1 MNFMKS
7 SRVIIIW
14 FILLNIFGVSLIKLG
29 GGGDTLFMFNG
40 GIIKLSF
47 SIITLIGVF
56 CYAVSFLL
64 WINIIRIHDLS
75 YIAPLATG
83 LVTVLTFFVGI
94 LVFNE
99 IVTTWKVL
107 GLISIVLG
115 VACMNL
121 KK

>member
-1 MNFMKS
+1 MNLKKS
-7 SRVIIIW
+7 NIMLTAW
-14 FILLNIFGVSLIKLG
+14 FILLNIVGVSLIKLG
-29 GGGDTLFMFNG
+29 GEGDTLFIFNG

-75 YIAPLATG
+75 YISPLATG
-83 LVTVLTFFVGI
+83 IVTVLTFFVGI

-99 IVTTWKVL
+99 IVTTWKIV
-107 GLISIVLG
+107 GLVSIVLG